1 VLTDLI
7 YPSAGSQGLAF
18 FSTPTPPGVGP
29 ALVRGVEFI
38 PLE

>member
-7 YPSAGSQGLAF
+7 YPSEGSNGLSF
-18 FSTPTPPGVGP
+18 YSTPTPPGVGP

-38 PLE
+38 PLD